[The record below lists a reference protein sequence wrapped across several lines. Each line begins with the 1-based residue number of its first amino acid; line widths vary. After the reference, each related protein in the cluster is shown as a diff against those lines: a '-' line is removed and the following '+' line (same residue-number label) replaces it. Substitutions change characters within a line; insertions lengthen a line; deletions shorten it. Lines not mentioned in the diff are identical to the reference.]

1 MFIVKYENTFRD
13 IENIFQD
20 QYKFLKQTNVCMKF
34 KEKKEIK
41 WFGMDSIINNKSIV
55 RGVFYNSFVNNL
67 DEICR
72 VTT

>member
-1 MFIVKYENTFRD
+1 
-13 IENIFQD
+13 
-20 QYKFLKQTNVCMKF
+20 MKF